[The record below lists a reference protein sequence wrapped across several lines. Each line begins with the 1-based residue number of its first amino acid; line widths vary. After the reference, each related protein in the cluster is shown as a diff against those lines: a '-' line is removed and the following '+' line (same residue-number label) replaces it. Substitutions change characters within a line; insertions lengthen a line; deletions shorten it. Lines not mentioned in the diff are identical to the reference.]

1 MQSNVLWWWLGTAA
15 VLIFLAGTV
24 GRMAQVGNRRH
35 WLGILIDNRGR
46 YSLTHFQ
53 LVLWMLVFLSLLGGN
68 FFAGVFSNPET
79 ALRLN
84 IPPEI
89 LILAGISTGSSVLAT
104 AAKAGSTDRIV
115 RRQVDK
121 AKRAKKQISEKSE
134 DVSSYLTPRFYQVFM
149 LEDGDLMDQVVDAT
163 KFQMFFLTV
172 IAVVSYVALA
182 VSWLG
187 QGNTGFA
194 PFPPELNWLIGISH
208 AGYLGGKVSQSA
220 RTDQ

>member
-1 MQSNVLWWWLGTAA
+1 MQGNVIWWWLGTAA
-15 VLIFLAGTV
+15 VLIFLAVTIGLMV
-24 GRMAQVGNRRH
+24 RVGNRRH
-35 WLGILIDNRGR
+35 WLGILIDGRGR

-89 LILAGISTGSSVLAT
+89 LILVGISTGSSVLAT
-104 AAKAGSTDRIV
+104 AAKAGSTERILRKSLERAV
-115 RRQVDK
+115 RL
-121 AKRAKKQISEKSE
+121 KRRRPILPEA
-134 DVSSYLTPRFYQVFM
+134 LRNLNPRFSQLFM
-149 LEDGDLMDQVVDAT
+149 LEDGDLMDLVVDAT

-172 IAVVSYVALA
+172 IAVVAYVALA
-182 VSWLG
+182 VAWLG
-187 QGNTGFA
+187 QGNAGFA

-208 AGYLGGKVSQSA
+208 AGYLGGKVSQSV
-220 RTDQ
+220 RMDQ